1 MASNPF
7 KPTAGKMPPILIGR
21 HSIIEDFS
29 EALTNGVGAP
39 GRIMLVTGQR
49 GFGKTVMLTEF
60 RRIAKAQRWEVI
72 GETASAGLV
81 TRLIAALSP
90 SGLRLDQANISPSIG
105 ISGIATASLGQAHFS
120 AEFNPLT
127 LRNALNKQLGS
138 KKLGKGKGIL
148 ITIDETQAASH
159 DDLVAIATAVQ
170 HVITD
175 ADESDT
181 PDADKKGVAIV
192 FAGLPYM
199 VNDLLDNE
207 VTTFL
212 RRALRRELD
221 NVPLPD
227 VKNAFLE
234 TVADSGKTISEE
246 DALEA
251 ARQSDGYP
259 YMVQLVGYYMWQSA
273 QRRGSNVITADD
285 VTTGVS
291 DALLAFDDAVCAP
304 ALDGITSAERLFLAA
319 MAKDSPNPTQ
329 VAILRIARSEAQHFH
344 FAGIELIAG
353 ADDHELVSGEGL
365 LDDRR
370 LLHQSFNNVG
380 HMHALDIFMRVEL
393 GFARLPDGHTG
404 LAQNNRFGGGDVLVE
419 VVHRI
424 RGLQ

>member
-60 RRIAKAQRWEVI
+60 RRIAKAQHWEVI

-105 ISGIATASLGQAHFS
+105 ISGIATASLGQVHFS
-120 AEFNPLT
+120 AESNPLT

-304 ALDGITSAERLFLAA
+304 ALDGTTSAERLFLTA
-319 MAKDSPNPTQ
+319 MAEDSPNPTQ
-329 VAILRIARSEAQHFH
+329 VGDIVDRTRRSRSWVSKYRAILIKDKLIRPAGHGRLE
-344 FAGIELIAG
+344 FAVPHLGQYL
-353 ADDHELVSGEGL
+353 
-365 LDDRR
+365 
-370 LLHQSFNNVG
+370 QS
-380 HMHALDIFMRVEL
+380 L
-393 GFARLPDGHTG
+393 
-404 LAQNNRFGGGDVLVE
+404 
-419 VVHRI
+419 
-424 RGLQ
+424 

>member
-1 MASNPF
+1 MGINPF

-21 HSIIEDFS
+21 QAIIDDFS

-60 RRIAKAQRWEVI
+60 RRIAKAQQWEVI

-81 TRLIAALSP
+81 SRLITTLAP
-90 SGLRLDQANISPSIG
+90 SGMRLNQADFNPSIS
-105 ISGIATASLGQAHFS
+105 IPGIASASLGQAHFS
-120 AEFNPLT
+120 AESNPLT
-127 LRNALNKQLGS
+127 LRNALNKRLES
-138 KKLGKGKGIL
+138 KKIKDGKGIL
-148 ITIDETQAASH
+148 ITIDETQAASRE
-159 DDLVAIATAVQ
+159 DLVAIATAVQ

-175 ADESDT
+175 ADESDV
-181 PDADKKGVAIV
+181 PDAKKKGVAIV

-199 VNDLLDNE
+199 VNGLLDNE

-234 TVADSGKTISEE
+234 TVADSGKTISET

-251 ARQSDGYP
+251 ARQSEGYP

-273 QRRGSNVITADD
+273 QRRGSDVITSDD
-285 VTTGVS
+285 VAAGFS

-304 ALDGITSAERLFLAA
+304 ALDGTTSAERLFLKA
-319 MAKDSPNPTQ
+319 MAADSPHPTQ
-329 VAILRIARSEAQHFH
+329 VGDIAERARRSRSWVSKYRAILIKDKLIRATGHGQVEFAVPHLGQYLRS
-344 FAGIELIAG
+344 L
-353 ADDHELVSGEGL
+353 
-365 LDDRR
+365 
-370 LLHQSFNNVG
+370 
-380 HMHALDIFMRVEL
+380 
-393 GFARLPDGHTG
+393 
-404 LAQNNRFGGGDVLVE
+404 
-419 VVHRI
+419 
-424 RGLQ
+424 

>member
-1 MASNPF
+1 MVIN
-7 KPTAGKMPPILIGR
+7 PTAGKMPPILIGR
-21 HSIIEDFS
+21 QSIIEDFS

-60 RRIAKAQRWEVI
+60 RRIAKAQHWEVI
-72 GETASAGLV
+72 GETASAGLAA
-81 TRLIAALSP
+81 RLIAALSP
-90 SGLRLDQANISPSIG
+90 SGLRLDQANIGPSIG

-120 AEFNPLT
+120 AESNPLT

-175 ADESDT
+175 ADEGDT

-251 ARQSDGYP
+251 ARRSG
-259 YMVQLVGYYMWQSA
+259 
-273 QRRGSNVITADD
+273 
-285 VTTGVS
+285 
-291 DALLAFDDAVCAP
+291 
-304 ALDGITSAERLFLAA
+304 AA
-319 MAKDSPNPTQ
+319 
-329 VAILRIARSEAQHFH
+329 
-344 FAGIELIAG
+344 
-353 ADDHELVSGEGL
+353 
-365 LDDRR
+365 RR
-370 LLHQSFNNVG
+370 LLHVAVRAASRLECHYRGRRIDRCFRCV
-380 HMHALDIFMRVEL
+380 
-393 GFARLPDGHTG
+393 ARL
-404 LAQNNRFGGGDVLVE
+404 R
-419 VVHRI
+419 
-424 RGLQ
+424 

>member
-1 MASNPF
+1 MINPF

-21 HSIIEDFS
+21 QSIIEDFS
-29 EALTNGVGAP
+29 EALANGAGAP
-39 GRIMLVTGQR
+39 GRIMLITGQR

-60 RRIAKAQRWEVI
+60 RRIAKAQHWEVI
-72 GETASAGLV
+72 GETASSGLIE
-81 TRLIAALSP
+81 RLIATLSP
-90 SGLRLDQANISPSIG
+90 SGMRLDQANISPSIG
-105 ISGIATASLGQAHFS
+105 ITGVATASLGQAHFS
-120 AEFNPLT
+120 AESNPLT
-127 LRNALNKQLGS
+127 LRNALNKRLSS
-138 KKLGKGKGIL
+138 KKISKGKGIL
-148 ITIDETQAASH
+148 ITIDETQAASP

-234 TVADSGKTISEE
+234 TVADSGKTISEQ

-251 ARQSDGYP
+251 ARLSEGYP
-259 YMVQLVGYYMWQSA
+259 YMVQLIGYYMWQSA
-273 QRRGSNVITADD
+273 QRRHSDVITADD
-285 VTTGVS
+285 LATGVS

-304 ALDGITSAERLFLAA
+304 ALDGITGAEKTFLMA
-319 MAKDSPNPTQ
+319 MAKDSPEPTQ
-329 VAILRIARSEAQHFH
+329 VGDIADRVRRSRSWVSKYRAILIKDKLIRS
-344 FAGIELIAG
+344 
-353 ADDHELVSGEGL
+353 
-365 LDDRR
+365 
-370 LLHQSFNNVG
+370 VG
-380 HMHALDIFMRVEL
+380 HGQLEFAVPHL
-393 GFARLPDGHTG
+393 G
-404 LAQNNRFGGGDVLVE
+404 QY
-419 VVHRI
+419 
-424 RGLQ
+424 LQSL

>member
-1 MASNPF
+1 MAINPF

-60 RRIAKAQRWEVI
+60 RRIAKAQHWEVI

-90 SGLRLDQANISPSIG
+90 SGLRLDQ
-105 ISGIATASLGQAHFS
+105 
-120 AEFNPLT
+120 
-127 LRNALNKQLGS
+127 
-138 KKLGKGKGIL
+138 
-148 ITIDETQAASH
+148 
-159 DDLVAIATAVQ
+159 
-170 HVITD
+170 
-175 ADESDT
+175 
-181 PDADKKGVAIV
+181 AIV

-234 TVADSGKTISEE
+234 TVADSGKTISEK

-304 ALDGITSAERLFLAA
+304 ALDGTTSAERLFLTA
-319 MAKDSPNPTQ
+319 MAEDSPNPTQ
-329 VAILRIARSEAQHFH
+329 VGDIVDRTRRSRSWVSKYRAILIKDKLIRPAGHGRLE
-344 FAGIELIAG
+344 FAVPHLGQYL
-353 ADDHELVSGEGL
+353 
-365 LDDRR
+365 
-370 LLHQSFNNVG
+370 QS
-380 HMHALDIFMRVEL
+380 L
-393 GFARLPDGHTG
+393 
-404 LAQNNRFGGGDVLVE
+404 
-419 VVHRI
+419 
-424 RGLQ
+424 